1 MKVKMK
7 KVAKAILFACVL
19 TVGIISTA
27 SAKFWGWQNTSTTDW
42 ADGKCAY
49 RQTCRV
55 HYILW
60 IGGEEECNT
69 VTIAC
74 IGDD

>member
-7 KVAKAILFACVL
+7 KVMKGISFVVLL
-19 TVGIISTA
+19 TVGVITTA
-27 SAKFWGWQNTSTTDW
+27 SAKFWGWQTTGTTDW
-42 ADGKCAY
+42 ADGTCAY

-60 IGGEEECNT
+60 FAGEEQCTTT
-69 VTIAC
+69 VIAC
-74 IGDD
+74 LDK

>member
-7 KVAKAILFACVL
+7 KVLMVISL
-19 TVGIISTA
+19 TGMLCAGVIYSA
-27 SAKFWGWQNTSTTDW
+27 SAKFWGWQITQTTDW
-42 ADGKCAY
+42 ADGQCAY

-60 IGGEEECNT
+60 IAGEEKCET
-69 VTIAC
+69 VTIVC
-74 IGDD
+74 LDN